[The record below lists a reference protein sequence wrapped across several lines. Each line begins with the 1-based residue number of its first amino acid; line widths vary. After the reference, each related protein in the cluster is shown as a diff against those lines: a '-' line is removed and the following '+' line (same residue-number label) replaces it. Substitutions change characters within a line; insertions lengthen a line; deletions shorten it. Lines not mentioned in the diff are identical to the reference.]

1 MSVRNIYYNLCIS
14 DGVIEEC
21 GFGGAGTA
29 VLENGKRKTI
39 FPGLANGGA
48 RVGWIV
54 KGKMGFINGSIN
66 GLGGSPGI
74 GGSKCSTQ

>member
-1 MSVRNIYYNLCIS
+1 VSVRNIYYNLCIS

-48 RVGWIV
+48 RVGWI
-54 KGKMGFINGSIN
+54 
-66 GLGGSPGI
+66 
-74 GGSKCSTQ
+74 